1 MFQDQERMSSF
12 ITSDSVRKYEKD
24 KGDKQMRG
32 RKPSENSKYY
42 LPPKQYAYVVSYALM
57 RDEWAAEVRSIRD
70 QSRAIRYDKDK
81 VQSNNCESVT
91 EAAAIDVLELES
103 KIEKIDR
110 TIEKVSEG
118 LEDYIKLAVC
128 NGFTFTQLTTGRH
141 HMPINQNK
149 FGEIKH
155 KFYYE
160 LYMIV

>member
-1 MFQDQERMSSF
+1 
-12 ITSDSVRKYEKD
+12 
-24 KGDKQMRG
+24 MRG

-42 LPPKQYAYVVSYALM
+42 LPPKEYQYAVSYALM
-57 RDEWAAEVRSIRD
+57 RDEWAAEIRAIRD
-70 QSRAIRYDKDK
+70 QSKAIRYDVDK
-81 VQSNNCESVT
+81 VQTSNAVNIT
-91 EAAAIDVLELES
+91 EAAAIDVIELEQ

-118 LEDYIKLAVC
+118 LDDFIKLAVC

-141 HMPINQNK
+141 RMPINQNK

-160 LYMIV
+160 LYLVICCMMTKAEAKSDC